1 MRWEVHTAHQALA
14 AIMNSYMPGGAPL
27 PAGITLT
34 SIAATL
40 SGNNEASI
48 RNLGSKL
55 ATYNESGDLVALDST
70 LPPTGKTNN
79 ADPQGA
85 RDVAAEEV
93 SIGISGIKFWDTA
106 AQTGKGNG
114 K

>member
-1 MRWEVHTAHQALA
+1 
-14 AIMNSYMPGGAPL
+14 MNSYMPGGAPL

-40 SGNNEASI
+40 SGNNEKAI
-48 RNLGSKL
+48 RDLGSKL
-55 ATYNESGDLVALDST
+55 AAYNESGDNVALDPT

-85 RDVAAEEV
+85 RDVANQEV
-93 SIGISGIKFWDTA
+93 SIGVSGIKYWDTTV
-106 AQTGKGNG
+106 QTGKGNG